1 MKSLFWHIHCLLS
14 NAHLLFLPAAAG
26 LDVVIF
32 FIHNLNLLPPKTF
45 SPNENSEHSKNQ
57 ISLDSLD

>member
-14 NAHLLFLPAAAG
+14 NAHPLFLPAAAG

-45 SPNENSEHSKNQ
+45 SPMKTVNTAKTRF
-57 ISLDSLD
+57 L